1 MRRPF
6 DSEALEAKWLERWQE
21 AGVYEARRGQVTE
34 KKFLLH
40 FAYPGISGY
49 LHVGHLRG
57 FSYSDVFVRY
67 KRMTGHRV
75 LFPAGFHASGIPS
88 VGLARKVERGDT
100 DTLAYLA
107 NNGCPPDVIPKLKD
121 PAEVVRYFSRVYA
134 DDYWRRFGYL
144 IDWRTLCTTIDPG
157 YNRFI
162 QWQFRRLN
170 DRGLLVVKPH
180 FGPHCPLDGAV
191 AVDPS
196 ETDISRGGH
205 AEINEYNLLKFRLA
219 DGRVLPCA
227 TLRPETVFGVT
238 NLWLGPDAS
247 YATVRVGEEE
257 WILAEPA
264 VEKLRGQRS
273 DMGELV
279 GVPFPGRQLLGES
292 ATNPLTGAQVP
303 VLPGAFVNPNR
314 ATGVVM
320 SVPAHAPFDYQA
332 LQEVRPDIPP
342 IVIIQNPKTKG
353 VPAAEAVRKHGVRAQ
368 TDKEALDAA
377 TEEVY
382 ADEFHGGQMLDNT
395 GPLAGLKV
403 SEAKQAIR
411 DVLEQTGQLAT
422 FQDFNDDVICR
433 CGRTVHVRRIPDQW
447 FIQYSNGE
455 LTAESQRH
463 AQAMDVFPAEYKRDL
478 PAVLDWFG
486 DRACIR
492 KGSWLG
498 TEFPFKPG
506 WIIEPISDSTFY
518 SAYYT
523 VSPYVNDGRL
533 SPDDL
538 TDAFFD
544 HVFLGRGEPATPVW
558 SEVRKDFEYWYPVDI
573 NLGGKEHKTVHFPPY
588 IMNHVALL
596 PERLRPRGIFVNWWV
611 TQKAGQ
617 KISKSKG
624 GAEPIPNAAK
634 KYSVDGMRLYYCHV
648 SSAHVDL
655 EWDADI
661 VLDYRQRVQRLY
673 QFVTDFTE
681 AEAGPSAAGVDEWL
695 RAAWNARL
703 DAARAAFEVYDLR
716 AATSQL
722 YFEFYNDLQWWTRRG
737 GRRNE
742 ASTGVFLEWVRALA
756 PVTPFLAEELH
767 EFLGGDG
774 LATTSTF
781 PEPSRDATEPAT
793 RAREDYVRAVL
804 DDIHSIVRVTQ
815 IKPRRV
821 VVHTTPAWKARA
833 QAVVEAAVA
842 AGARNPGELIKRLLG
857 EPDLRSHAKDV
868 PGFVTRALKDA
879 LARSTDATAD
889 GVDEYAALH
898 DAAEFLQR
906 ELGGQ
911 VEVYRADDAQAPD
924 PGRKRHVAA
933 PRKPALYV
941 E

>member
-1 MRRPF
+1 
-6 DSEALEAKWLERWQE
+6 
-21 AGVYEARRGQVTE
+21 
-34 KKFLLH
+34 
-40 FAYPGISGY
+40 
-49 LHVGHLRG
+49 
-57 FSYSDVFVRY
+57 
-67 KRMTGHRV
+67 
-75 LFPAGFHASGIPS
+75 
-88 VGLARKVERGDT
+88 
-100 DTLAYLA
+100 
-107 NNGCPPDVIPKLKD
+107 
-121 PAEVVRYFSRVYA
+121 
-134 DDYWRRFGYL
+134 
-144 IDWRTLCTTIDPG
+144 
-157 YNRFI
+157 
-162 QWQFRRLN
+162 
-170 DRGLLVVKPH
+170 
-180 FGPHCPLDGAV
+180 
-191 AVDPS
+191 
-196 ETDISRGGH
+196 
-205 AEINEYNLLKFRLA
+205 
-219 DGRVLPCA
+219 
-227 TLRPETVFGVT
+227 
-238 NLWLGPDAS
+238 
-247 YATVRVGEEE
+247 
-257 WILAEPA
+257 
-264 VEKLRGQRS
+264 
-273 DMGELV
+273 
-279 GVPFPGRQLLGES
+279 
-292 ATNPLTGAQVP
+292 
-303 VLPGAFVNPNR
+303 
-314 ATGVVM
+314 
-320 SVPAHAPFDYQA
+320 
-332 LQEVRPDIPP
+332 
-342 IVIIQNPKTKG
+342 
-353 VPAAEAVRKHGVRAQ
+353 VRAQ